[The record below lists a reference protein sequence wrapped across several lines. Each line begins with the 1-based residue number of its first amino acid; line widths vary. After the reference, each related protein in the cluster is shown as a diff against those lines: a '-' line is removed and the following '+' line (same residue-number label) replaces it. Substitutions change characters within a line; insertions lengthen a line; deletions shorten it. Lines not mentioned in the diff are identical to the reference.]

1 MSHRASL
8 FGRVN
13 ADRHLDSA
21 RIRFRRAL
29 ALSVMTV
36 VLPGSAQLLM
46 GRKRLGRAV
55 LAVWLLTVA
64 TLIAGVLVLIY
75 RRSQAISFLTDAG
88 NLRAIQIGLVVIA
101 FLWLLLFVD
110 AWRLGVRGR
119 LRRHH
124 LAFLTFFN
132 TGVTLAAVAA
142 FFFAVQLVN
151 APREVVKEVFTAT
164 ETSAP
169 QQGRYN
175 VLLLGSDSGKGRFS
189 LRPDSMTVLS
199 VDRAT
204 GKSALISLP
213 RNLQNVPFPED
224 SPMRQLYPYGFNCEE
239 CLLNAVYTVASGQP
253 NLYPNSDDP
262 GMDATIEAI
271 EEVTG
276 LKINYHILI
285 NMKGFDTLVDAV
297 GGVEINVKDRVAIDG
312 VGRPIQGW
320 IEPGVQLLDGR
331 ETLWFARSRTGT
343 DDFTRMGR
351 QKCVM
356 SAMVQQLSPQKV
368 LFNAQKLSSSSKE
381 MLETDIPA
389 SELDLFIELALKTR
403 GTKIATT
410 SFVPPL
416 INTGNPDFGKIREL
430 VAETITKSEASGGT
444 PGDGSVEAEPEAS
457 ATTPTYGLSES
468 AARAQEAN
476 ATDDLAA
483 VC

>member
-8 FGRVN
+8 FGSDYS
-13 ADRHLDSA
+13 DRHLDSP
-21 RIRFRRAL
+21 RICFRRAL
-29 ALSVMTV
+29 ALSALTV

-46 GRKRLGRAV
+46 GRKRLGRIV
-55 LAVWLLTVA
+55 LAVWLLALVA
-64 TLIAGVLVLIY
+64 LGGAIFLVVKD
-75 RRSQAISFLTDAG
+75 RSRIITFLTDAD
-88 NLRAIQIGLVVIA
+88 NLSAIRIGIVVVSA
-101 FLWLLLFVD
+101 LWLLLFVD

-124 LAFLTFFN
+124 LALVTVFN
-132 TGVTLAAVAA
+132 AGVTVTAVAA
-142 FFFAVQLVN
+142 VFFAAQLVN
-151 APREVVKEVFTAT
+151 AQRDIVKHVFTAT
-164 ETSAP
+164 QTSAP

-175 VLLLGSDSGKGRFS
+175 ILLMGSDSGTGRFS

-224 SPMRQLYPYGFNCEE
+224 SPMRQVYPYGFNCAD
-239 CLLNAVYTVASGQP
+239 CLLNAVYTIASDRP
-253 NLYPNSDDP
+253 DLYPNSDDP

-271 EEVTG
+271 EGVTG

-312 VGRPIQGW
+312 VGRPISGW

-343 DDFTRMGR
+343 NDFTRMGR

-356 SAMVQQLSPQKV
+356 SAMLQQLSPQKV
-368 LFNAQKLSSSSKE
+368 LFNAEKLSASSKE

-403 GTKIATT
+403 GTKIVTT

-416 INTGNPDFGKIREL
+416 INTGSPDFAKIREL
-430 VAETITKSEASGGT
+430 VAETIAKTETAGSASGTATVG
-444 PGDGSVEAEPEAS
+444 AEPTPAS
-457 ATTPTYGLSES
+457 GIDES
-468 AARAQEAN
+468 AARAQAAN

>member
-8 FGRVN
+8 FGSGET
-13 ADRHLDSA
+13 DRHLDSP

-29 ALSVMTV
+29 ALSAMTI
-36 VLPGSAQLLM
+36 VLPGLAQLLM
-46 GRKRLGRAV
+46 GRKWLGRIV
-55 LAVWLLTVA
+55 LALWLLTVA
-64 TLIAGVLVLIY
+64 TLVAAVFVSVY

-88 NLRAIQIGLVVIA
+88 NLGAIRIGIVVVA
-101 FLWLLLFVD
+101 ALWLLLFVD

-124 LAFLTFFN
+124 LALVTVFN
-132 TGVTLAAVAA
+132 TGVTIAAVAA
-142 FFFAVQLVN
+142 VFFAAQLVN
-151 APREVVKEVFTAT
+151 AQREVVKHVFTAT
-164 ETSAP
+164 KTSAP

-175 VLLLGSDSGKGRFS
+175 VLLMGSDSGKGRFS

-239 CLLNAVYTVASGQP
+239 CLLNAVYTFASGRP
-253 NLYPNSDDP
+253 DLYPDSDDP

-271 EEVTG
+271 EGVTG

-285 NMKGFDTLVDAV
+285 NMSGFDKLVDAV

-312 VGRPIQGW
+312 VGRPISGW

-343 DDFTRMGR
+343 NDFTRMGR

-356 SAMVQQLSPQKV
+356 NAMLQQLSPQKV
-368 LFNAQKLSSSSKE
+368 LFNAEKLSASSKE

-403 GTKIATT
+403 GTKIVTT

-416 INTGNPDFGKIREL
+416 INTGNPDFAKIREL
-430 VAETITKSEASGGT
+430 VAETIAKTETADEA
-444 PGDGSVEAEPEAS
+444 PGQGSAEPGPTES
-457 ATTPTYGLSES
+457 TSTYGLSES
-468 AARAQEAN
+468 AARAQAAN